1 MKYLIITADDFGLT
15 ESVNEGIAKACT
27 EGIVTAVSVIPTG
40 EAFED
45 ALTIIKNI
53 PFKDIGAH
61 LALSET
67 KPILSGSRFYKN
79 HSEFFFHLFFGT
91 VNLADSYEE
100 LKAQLEIL
108 KKTGLKITHIN
119 SHEHIHI
126 MPRILEIFI
135 RLAREY
141 SIPAI
146 RFPRTDRPP
155 KILSVKEN
163 YKSFLL
169 NYFYGRIKNSMNSSG
184 LAYTDFFMGL
194 LDAGKLDIN
203 KIKTMA
209 RYLKDGVTEIV
220 THPGFLS
227 PEVLKR
233 YPWHM
238 GGETELFALTDNR
251 VKNAIK
257 DNGIKL
263 VSYEQFLALKQ
274 K

>member
-1 MKYLIITADDFGLT
+1 MKYLIVTADDLGLT
-15 ESVNEGIAKACT
+15 ESINEGIAKACS

-45 ALTIIKNI
+45 ALTVIKNI

-61 LALSET
+61 LAITET
-67 KPILSGSRFYKN
+67 KPILSGPRFYKN
-79 HSEFFFHLFFGT
+79 HNEFFFRLLLGRID
-91 VNLADSYEE
+91 LDDIYEE

-141 SIPAI
+141 NIPAI
-146 RFPRTDRPP
+146 RFPRADRPP
-155 KILSVKEN
+155 KGLSVKEN
-163 YKSFLL
+163 YKSFIL
-169 NYFYGRIKNSMNSSG
+169 NHFYGRIKNSMNRSG

-194 LDAGKLDIN
+194 LDAGKLDID

-209 RYLKDGVTEIV
+209 RNLKEGTTEIV

-227 PEVLKR
+227 PEVLNR
-233 YPWHM
+233 YRWHM
-238 GGETELFALTDNR
+238 GGETEIFALTDNR
-251 VKNAIK
+251 LKNAIK
-257 DNGIKL
+257 DSGIKL
-263 VSYEQFLALKQ
+263 ISYEQFLALK
-274 K
+274 